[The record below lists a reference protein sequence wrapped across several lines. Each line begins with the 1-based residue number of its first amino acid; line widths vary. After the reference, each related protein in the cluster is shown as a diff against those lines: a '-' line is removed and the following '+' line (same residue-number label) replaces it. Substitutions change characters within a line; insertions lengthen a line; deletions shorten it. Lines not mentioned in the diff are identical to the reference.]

1 MLDSFLA
8 PSGRTYQEWADG
20 ETNHFFT
27 RPRWRKYEEQGFAT
41 PSGKVELVPSLFA
54 KLGVDPSP
62 VYTGPPYSLD
72 PTPTPRSTRSR

>member
-62 VYTGPPYSLD
+62 VYTGRPTAS